1 MVCKK
6 ENMKTKKISIPQNS
20 LVYNY
25 LPSDYSDSFECNF
38 ISSKDIRPDDVQI
51 AFWTTKPIWI
61 DWLLHLRTI
70 LVKPFGI
77 KSDINDYA
85 DNLRECLINGI
96 SYKYISATSKSNDET
111 VTCNVDKHLTFY
123 LSIIVRKGEGNKK
136 SVIATTLVNFHNLL
150 GRCYFFV
157 IYPFHNILVRVMLKY
172 LVKKMR

>member
-1 MVCKK
+1 MKIKK
-6 ENMKTKKISIPQNS
+6 NSIPQNS
-20 LVYNY
+20 LVSNY

-38 ISSKDIRPDDVQI
+38 ISSKDIKPDDVQI
-51 AFWTTKPIWI
+51 AFWTTKPIWV
-61 DWLLHLRTI
+61 DWLLKLRAI

-96 SYKYISATSKSNDET
+96 SCKYISAPSKSNNET

-123 LSIIVRKGEGNKK
+123 LSVIILKGDGNKK
-136 SVIATTLVNFHNLL
+136 SVIITTLVNFHNLL

-157 IYPFHNILVRVMLKY
+157 IYPFHNILVRVMLRY
-172 LVKKMR
+172 LVKKIR